1 MQIQIFNISLA
12 DGAEGLSEMN
22 RFLTGHKVLEVE
34 QQFFGNA
41 NGGMWSFC
49 VRYLP
54 TANGGSASP
63 FQSAAKE
70 KVDYRQVLSEAEFAV
85 FSRLRVIRK
94 QLAAADAVPAYAVFT
109 DEELAGISRLQI
121 VDVETGRA
129 PSLLLTVNGIGIKKV
144 EKYGQQVLDLL
155 NVETGHAPSSSLI
168 DAPSS
173 S

>member
-12 DGAEGLSEMN
+12 DGAEGLLEMN

-34 QQFFGNA
+34 QHFFGNA

-54 TANGGSASP
+54 SANASANQ
-63 FQSAAKE
+63 FQPSAKE

-94 QLAAADAVPAYAVFT
+94 QLAAADAVPAYAVFN
-109 DEELAGISRLQI
+109 DEELAGIAKLP
-121 VDVETGRA
+121 VETGSA
-129 PSLLLTVNGIGIKKV
+129 PS
-144 EKYGQQVLDLL
+144 VLM
-155 NVETGHAPSSSLI
+155 
-168 DAPSS
+168 
-173 S
+173 